1 MGAFLFPICATVC
14 ELVPDSRRKTTWNV
28 LTVAD
33 LAKLPAS
40 KLIQIQDWLFHHVAV
55 ADIDHFAL
63 SPDQTRLEMS
73 PVWVA
78 VFDACALGPEQL
90 TVWSLSH
97 LRIAESMLQATAAT
111 LLLR

>member
-1 MGAFLFPICATVC
+1 MC

-55 ADIDHFAL
+55 ADIDNFTL
-63 SPDQTRLEMS
+63 SPDHTRLEMS
-73 PVWVA
+73 PAWVA

-97 LRIAESMLQATAAT
+97 LRIAESMLQAI
-111 LLLR
+111 LLLVFC